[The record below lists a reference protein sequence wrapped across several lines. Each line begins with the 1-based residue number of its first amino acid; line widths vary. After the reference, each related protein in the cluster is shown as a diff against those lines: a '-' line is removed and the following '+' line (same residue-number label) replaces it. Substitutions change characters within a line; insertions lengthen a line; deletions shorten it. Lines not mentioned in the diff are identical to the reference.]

1 LGSCINRRNANR
13 NSKEEIM
20 LYVGYDNDMNE
31 NGIIF
36 DKELDAVKSTGWKLG
51 DKFLLI
57 QLPSGSY
64 AMKKIHEEVTDGT
77 YN

>member
-1 LGSCINRRNANR
+1 
-13 NSKEEIM
+13 M
-20 LYVGYDNDMNE
+20 LYVDYNHDMDE

-51 DKFLLI
+51 DKFILI
-57 QLPSGSY
+57 QLPGGSY
-64 AMKKIHEEVTDGT
+64 AMKRIHEEITDGT

>member
-1 LGSCINRRNANR
+1 MI
-13 NSKEEIM
+13 I
-20 LYVGYDNDMNE
+20 DE
-31 NGIIF
+31 NGMVF
-36 DKELDAVKSTGWKLG
+36 DVDVVKHIRWKLG

-64 AMKKIHEEVTDGT
+64 ALKRIQEEVTDGT

>member
-1 LGSCINRRNANR
+1 
-13 NSKEEIM
+13 M
-20 LYVGYDNDMNE
+20 LYVDYNHDMDE

-36 DKELDAVKSTGWKLG
+36 DKELDAVKHTGWTLG
-51 DKFLLI
+51 DKFLLV

-64 AMKKIHEEVTDGT
+64 AMKKIHEEVTDAT

>member
-1 LGSCINRRNANR
+1 
-13 NSKEEIM
+13 M
-20 LYVGYDNDMNE
+20 DE

-51 DKFLLI
+51 DKFILI
-57 QLPSGSY
+57 QLPGGSY
-64 AMKKIHEEVTDGT
+64 AMKKIHEEITDGT